1 MLRRRAT
8 AARGQFHLRKRVAK
22 AISGG
27 ATELGGCL
35 DTERNFIRVEL
46 IDDPASIAEYWARA
60 GHAGDRMI
68 CRRCGDADLTI
79 AAILVVPAG
88 GENQWALCAACL
100 LEMP

>member
-1 MLRRRAT
+1 
-8 AARGQFHLRKRVAK
+8 
-22 AISGG
+22 
-27 ATELGGCL
+27 L

-46 IDDPASIAEYWARA
+46 IDDPAAIAECWARGSRA
-60 GHAGDRMI
+60 GYPMI
-68 CRRCGDADLTI
+68 CHRCGDADLTI

>member
-1 MLRRRAT
+1 MPRRRAT
-8 AARGQFHLRKRVAK
+8 RRARTTSLAVTRRQGYFR
-22 AISGG
+22 G
-27 ATELGGCL
+27 ATGQGGCL

-88 GENQWALCAACL
+88 GEKQWALCAPCL

>member
-1 MLRRRAT
+1 M
-8 AARGQFHLRKRVAK
+8 
-22 AISGG
+22 
-27 ATELGGCL
+27 
-35 DTERNFIRVEL
+35 DTERNYIRVEL

-60 GHAGDRMI
+60 GHAGDQMI

>member
-1 MLRRRAT
+1 M
-8 AARGQFHLRKRVAK
+8 
-22 AISGG
+22 
-27 ATELGGCL
+27 GGCL
-35 DTERNFIRVEL
+35 DTERNYIRVEL
-46 IDDPASIAEYWARA
+46 IDDPASIDEYWARA